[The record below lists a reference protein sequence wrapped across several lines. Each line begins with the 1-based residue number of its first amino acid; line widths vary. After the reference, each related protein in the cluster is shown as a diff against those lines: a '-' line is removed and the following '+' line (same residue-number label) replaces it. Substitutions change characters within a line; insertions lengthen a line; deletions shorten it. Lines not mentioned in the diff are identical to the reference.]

1 MGTAASRRPGWPSTS
16 VIVLFLATYGTV
28 RLFDEGSGGGQ
39 GADPIAK
46 PSGDQLQVQVI
57 GQQWAFTYRFP
68 TFGGVETP
76 HLVLPVDRDIALH
89 VTSLDVI
96 HSFWAHDLG
105 VKADANP
112 GVDNV
117 AYVRPT
123 EIRSFSIRCAELC
136 GLFHGHMFDTGAGG
150 ERHRLPR
157 LDPRPAGRV
166 RPGDRRPSPVQDPL
180 QPRSPQEGRM
190 NTERT
195 ARPPLARPDRL
206 QPAHRDPARDR
217 RLLLRLVAG
226 PPDPLHELRVRR
238 RHRPERHRPAARLPV
253 LRGRLRGRAR
263 ASSSTRW
270 PGCWAGSPPSTRTRA
285 AASAATSGSAPTTR

>member
-1 MGTAASRRPGWPSTS
+1 MPEPPHFRRILILWAALSIIATPIVVLVWAPDLPPGDSANAGSGQVTDNVVLLGVVTPIVALMVVYFAYALIVFRRRDDGPDEGVAIRGDSGIQTTWLAVTS

-39 GADPIAK
+39 GADPVAK
-46 PSGDQLQVQVI
+46 PSGSVIPVQVI

-76 HLVLPVDRDIALH
+76 HLELPVDRNIALH

-123 EIRSFSIRCAELC
+123 EVRSFSIRCAELC
-136 GLFHGHMFDTGAGG
+136 GLFHGHMFDTGQVVSDGSFLAWIHREQAAFGPATGALPKFRSHYNPAPHRRAG
-150 ERHRLPR
+150 
-157 LDPRPAGRV
+157 
-166 RPGDRRPSPVQDPL
+166 
-180 QPRSPQEGRM
+180 
-190 NTERT
+190 
-195 ARPPLARPDRL
+195 
-206 QPAHRDPARDR
+206 
-217 RLLLRLVAG
+217 
-226 PPDPLHELRVRR
+226 
-238 RHRPERHRPAARLPV
+238 
-253 LRGRLRGRAR
+253 
-263 ASSSTRW
+263 
-270 PGCWAGSPPSTRTRA
+270 
-285 AASAATSGSAPTTR
+285 